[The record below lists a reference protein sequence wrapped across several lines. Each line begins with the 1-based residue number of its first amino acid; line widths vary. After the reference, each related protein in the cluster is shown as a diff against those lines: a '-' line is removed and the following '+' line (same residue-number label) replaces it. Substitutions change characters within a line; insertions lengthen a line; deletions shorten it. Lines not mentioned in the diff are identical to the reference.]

1 MLKLFRSGAVIALT
15 ALALTALPGV
25 MLGAEP
31 RPPPRVALVTPDG
44 REFSGVPDGD
54 RFLVDPSI
62 DPDGFI
68 KNPDATVRA
77 RQALPLPTCVYAR
90 DNHPAFGLAYLYVDN
105 DCTTPQRVKVL
116 IAFSFDSSC
125 MTVAP
130 KTTIEFQ
137 YPNSARFDGLEAC

>member
-1 MLKLFRSGAVIALT
+1 MFKLFRSGVVIVLT

-31 RPPPRVALVTPDG
+31 EPPPRVDLVTPDG

-54 RFLVDPSI
+54 RLLVDPSI

-68 KNPDATVRA
+68 KNTDAMARA
-77 RQALPLPTCVYAR
+77 LQAPPLPTCVYAR
-90 DNHPAFGLAYLYVDN
+90 DNHPNIGLAYLYVDN
-105 DCTTPQRVKVL
+105 DCTTTQRVKVL

-130 KTTIEFQ
+130 KSTVEFQ

>member
-1 MLKLFRSGAVIALT
+1 MPKLLRPGVVVALT
-15 ALALTALPGV
+15 ALTLAALPGV
-25 MLGAEP
+25 MLGAQPE
-31 RPPPRVALVTPDG
+31 PPPSVDLVTPDG

-54 RFLVDPSI
+54 RLLVDPSI

-68 KNPDATVRA
+68 KNTEATARA
-77 RQALPLPTCVYAR
+77 LQAPPLPTCVYAR
-90 DNHPAFGLAYLYVDN
+90 DNHPTFGLAYLHVDN

-130 KTTIEFQ
+130 KTTVEFQ
-137 YPNSARFDGLEAC
+137 YPNAARFDGLEAC